1 MHKIIVCVAILAAS
15 VTSAFCGEPD
25 KVLHQKCLYPT
36 VMVMNENPKGVG
48 TGVIVKIV
56 KKDGHYENYVFTCA
70 HVMIPVPTPPEEAP
84 PPPQNIPEGVAPAAA
99 VVKPVK
105 EKYEINIRVGV
116 YENWSTLVGHKNYS
130 GKVLFVDRDK
140 DIGLVRFESETENCV
155 AELDKELKIYIGNDI
170 LKVGCGLNEPFR
182 IDSGKITSISKS
194 IGNMIKDT
202 YRVSAPTIMGDSG
215 GPVYHE
221 NKLIGL
227 SQAVRNCPASSQL
240 PIPIN
245 VAVPHM
251 AYVLPLQRFYDCEKI
266 MEYLKD

>member
-1 MHKIIVCVAILAAS
+1 MHKIIVCVTILVTS

-36 VMVMNENPKGVG
+36 VMVMNEAPKGVG
-48 TGVIVKIV
+48 TGVIVKII
-56 KKDGHYENYVFTCA
+56 KKEGYYENYVFTCA
-70 HVMIPVPTPPEEAP
+70 HVMMPVPVLVPQEEAP
-84 PPPQNIPEGVAPAAA
+84 PPPADAEAAPASL
-99 VVKPVK
+99 VVKPAK
-105 EKYEINIRVGV
+105 EKYEINIRVGI
-116 YENWSTLVGHKNYS
+116 YENWSTLVGYKNYP
-130 GKVLFVDRDK
+130 GEVLFVDRDK
-140 DIGLVRFESETENCV
+140 DVGLVKFESESQNSA
-155 AELDKELKIYIGNDI
+155 AELDKELKLYIGNDV
-170 LKVGCGLNEPFR
+170 LKIGCGLSEPFR
-182 IDSGKITSISKS
+182 IDSGKITSINKS

-227 SQAVRNCPASSQL
+227 SQAVRNCPASS
-240 PIPIN
+240 PFPVS

-251 AYVLPLQRFYDCEKI
+251 AYVLPIRRFYDCEKI